1 MRLVAALLATLL
13 AALPA
18 AAQPRDPSFEI
29 VNQSDRVV
37 FQLFASPVTQRD
49 WGRDHLG
56 AAVLR
61 QGQAT
66 QVRLPAEGGCMTDIR
81 VVFAGGA
88 NLERRNVNTC
98 VERRFV
104 IGAQGIVAQ
113 AGPPAGP
120 QAGPQGGDKTAGGPA
135 PAPRG
140 PAPAPAPGPAAGPAP
155 GPAAGP
161 ARPAGPAAGVPRG
174 NPSFWIVNNSRRTM
188 RELYAS
194 PSSQNT
200 WGPDRFGTGVLGGGD
215 RFAVRLPEGEC
226 IYDVR
231 VVWADGRP
239 EDRRRINLCDVVELV
254 FE

>member
-1 MRLVAALLATLL
+1 MRLVAAFLATLL

-56 AAVLR
+56 ASVLR
-61 QGQAT
+61 QGQSFR
-66 QVRLPAEGGCMTDIR
+66 VRLPPDGGCMTDIR
-81 VVFAGGA
+81 VVFSGGA
-88 NLERRNVNTC
+88 SVERRNVNTC
-98 VERRFV
+98 VEQRFV
-104 IGAQGIVAQ
+104 ISAQGIVAQ

-120 QAGPQGGDKTAGGPA
+120 QSAPQGGEKQAGGPA
-135 PAPRG
+135 PGR
-140 PAPAPAPGPAAGPAP
+140 PAPPAAAT
-155 GPAAGP
+155 
-161 ARPAGPAAGVPRG
+161 PRG
-174 NPSFWIVNNSRRTM
+174 NPSFWLVNASRRTM

-194 PSSQNT
+194 PSSQQS

-226 IYDVR
+226 IYDLR
-231 VVWADGRP
+231 VVWADGRS
-239 EDRRRINLCDVVELV
+239 EDRRRINLCEVVELV
-254 FE
+254 WE